1 MRGRRGAARRAATAV
16 TAVTLAAA
24 SLALA
29 PAPAGA
35 GTNETPP
42 TVVESRGIAGSG
54 VPGTPQFLSV
64 NAIAVDAAG
73 DVFVAEDQIV
83 RKLSAAG
90 VDLTSWPGSSAGREL
105 LSLTLGGDGH
115 LYAIEDGANP
125 SAEHRVLRFDS
136 SGQDLGSFTTSSSAI
151 DIAVDPAGGI
161 FVVTHSGT
169 VLRYAADGTPGPT
182 WSASTQ
188 SLSIALDSTGA
199 VYVGDDANNRVMV
212 FDGAGTLL
220 RTVGGPGSG
229 DGQFGTGGFA
239 GLRFTLD
246 AADHLYVTDGV
257 RQRVQEFDTTG
268 AFVGAFGAWGTGDG
282 RFDRAHEVA
291 VGPDG
296 HIWVTDVNRRRLTE
310 FGAGAHAF
318 VRAWGSFGDGGPQ
331 FQSPRGIATDGA
343 GNIYVADTGNDR
355 IQKFDAAGTLLLTW
369 GSTGSGPD
377 QLDEPIDVDVAG
389 GSVYVSDNLN
399 DRIQVFSTTGVHQ
412 RTITTNLTS
421 PGALDVMS
429 DGTVVV
435 VDNKSIDVFGPTGI
449 YLRNFGFD
457 AANPITGV
465 AIAPDG
471 AVLAAKGSVVQ
482 RWSLTGS
489 LLGSWDMGA
498 AQPAVD
504 ARAVEVDP
512 QGEIWVSSGVN
523 YLESEVVKLRPD
535 GTVLTRTPVVEPGST
550 HPSLVRD
557 FAFGPDRRVYTV
569 ASSAIVVLQAATG
582 PVLDTTLIVDQTTAT
597 VGDRIDYHV
606 TIRNT
611 GTVPLTGVSVTD
623 AAAPDCSGP
632 VPDLAVG
639 AVHVVDCG
647 HVAVPADVGVHVNQ
661 ATVSTDQGAAADTNA
676 VSVLIGAV
684 RPATLVRTDTGVAA
698 GGVGIAA
705 SADGGYELAVSRR
718 LYRYGPDGAPQSNH
732 GTIGGFDVAR
742 GPTGDHFVAGYT
754 TTTSEGPGPGVVRQ
768 YTPAGDTVRTYVG
781 AASAGNYRGVDVD
794 EQGRVYVTEGS
805 RTVCLQYDQDP
816 WSGNLNCE
824 SWGTTGASRLLRFAA
839 DGTSSDVLATPGSGA
854 GQLSQP
860 IDVAVHDDVVHVA
873 DQGNNRVAT
882 FTADGTFVRNL
893 PAAGVSGV
901 AVGPD
906 DTLYAVSVDGTVR
919 AFGPDGT
926 LRSAWVA
933 EGVPSTRR
941 VDVDGAGRVLI
952 LNANGRTVQ
961 VFEPVGHVAGTVTD
975 VASSAPVAH
984 AWVAA
989 LRTSDFSLAGAATA
1003 AADGSYVL
1011 DAPPGSYFLYLV
1023 DPAARHANGFAG
1035 GNAPPTVAVTTGAT
1049 TAADATM
1056 APTRGSITGVVTDEG
1071 SGQPIPTAVALSLS
1085 ASGEAQRLAVG
1096 DGSGAFTLADQTA
1109 GNHLV
1114 AFLDPSGGHRP
1125 EFFDG
1130 SIDAVGATPVTV
1142 TAGGSTTASASLVA
1156 QPTPGSGATIS
1167 GTVTEAGSG
1176 DLLAGVA
1183 VVVLRASDFA
1193 FVRASGTGPS
1203 GTYTVP
1209 VPAAESY
1216 KIAFLDTTGAHATEW
1231 HADRPFHALGSADV
1245 VVAPATVDA
1254 ALGRTTGAI
1263 EGTVTDAGSG
1273 DPLGG
1278 AWVVA
1283 IGPSGIAG
1291 GAITAADGTYHLGPL
1306 PPHDYRV
1313 TVVDV
1318 VGGRPQE
1325 YWEDSSDHDGAT
1337 PVAVTAAQTTSD
1349 IAPVLG

>member
-1 MRGRRGAARRAATAV
+1 M
-16 TAVTLAAA
+16 
-24 SLALA
+24 
-29 PAPAGA
+29 APAG
-35 GTNETPP
+35 E
-42 TVVESRGIAGSG
+42 V
-54 VPGTPQFLSV
+54 
-64 NAIAVDAAG
+64 
-73 DVFVAEDQIV
+73 
-83 RKLSAAG
+83 
-90 VDLTSWPGSSAGREL
+90 
-105 LSLTLGGDGH
+105 
-115 LYAIEDGANP
+115 Y
-125 SAEHRVLRFDS
+125 
-136 SGQDLGSFTTSSSAI
+136 
-151 DIAVDPAGGI
+151 
-161 FVVTHSGT
+161 VVTRSGT
-169 VLRYAADGTPGPT
+169 VLRYAADGTQVGT
-182 WSASTQ
+182 WSASTS
-188 SLSIALDSTGA
+188 SLSIAVDSTGA
-199 VYVGDDANNRVMV
+199 VYVGDDANRRVTV
-212 FDGAGTLL
+212 FDGGGTLL
-220 RTVGGPGSG
+220 RTIGAPGSG
-229 DGQFGTGGFA
+229 DGQFGTGLWA

-246 AADHLYVTDGV
+246 AGDHLYVTDGA
-257 RQRVQEFDTTG
+257 RQRVQEFDTSG

-282 RFDRAHEVA
+282 NFDRAHEVA
-291 VGPDG
+291 VGPDD
-296 HIWVTDVNRRRLTE
+296 HVWVTDVNRRRLTE
-310 FGAGAHAF
+310 FGAGAHPF
-318 VRAWGSFGDGGPQ
+318 VRAWGSYGDGGPQ

-355 IQKFDAAGTLLLTW
+355 IQKFDAAGNLLLTW
-369 GSTGSGPD
+369 GTTGTGAD
-377 QLDEPIDVDVAG
+377 QLDEPIDVDVAS

-399 DRIQVFSTTGVHQ
+399 DRIQVFSTTGVLQ
-412 RTITTNLTS
+412 RTISTNLSS
-421 PGALDVMS
+421 PGALDVLS

-435 VDNKSIDVFGPTGI
+435 VDNKAIDVFGPTGTF
-449 YLRNFGFD
+449 LRSFGFD
-457 AANPITGV
+457 SANPITGV
-465 AIAPDG
+465 AVDPAG
-471 AVLAAKGSVVQ
+471 TVLAAKGSVVQ
-482 RWSLTGS
+482 RWSQAGT
-489 LLGSWDMGA
+489 LLDSWDMAG
-498 AQPAVD
+498 AQPEVD
-504 ARAVEVDP
+504 ARAIEVDP
-512 QGEIWVSSGVN
+512 QGEVWVSSGTS
-523 YLESEVVKLRPD
+523 YLESEVVKLGPD
-535 GTVLTRTPVVEPGST
+535 GTVLTRMQVVEPGST
-550 HPSLVRD
+550 YPSLVRD
-557 FAFGPDRRVYTV
+557 FAFGANRRVYTV

-582 PVLDTTLIVDQTTAT
+582 SVLDTTLAVDQVTAT
-597 VGDRIDYHV
+597 VGDRIDYHL

-611 GTVPLTGVSVTD
+611 GTVALTGVSVAD
-623 AAAPDCSGP
+623 AAAPGCAGP

-639 AVHVVDCG
+639 AVYVVDCG

-661 ATVSTDQGAAADTNA
+661 ATVSTDQGASAGTNA
-676 VSVLIGAV
+676 VSLLVGAES
-684 RPATLVRTDTGVAA
+684 PATLVRTDTGVPT

-705 SADGGYELAVSRR
+705 ALDGGYEVAVSGR

-732 GTIGGFDVAR
+732 GTIRGFDVAR
-742 GPTGDHFVAGYT
+742 GPGGDNFVAGFT
-754 TTTSEGPGPGVVRQ
+754 STTSEGPGPGVVRQ
-768 YTPAGDTVRTYVG
+768 YTPAGDVVRTYDRG
-781 AASAGNYRGVDVD
+781 ASDGSYRGVDVD
-794 EQGRVYVTEGS
+794 DQGRVYAAERS
-805 RTVCLQYDQDP
+805 RTVCIAYNQDP
-816 WSGNLNCE
+816 LSGNYGQCDA
-824 SWGTTGASRLLRFAA
+824 WGQTGGHRLLRFAA
-839 DGTSSDVLATPGSGA
+839 DGTSSAVLATYGTGA
-854 GQLSQP
+854 GQLWEP
-860 IDVAVHDDVVHVA
+860 IDVAVHADAIHVA

-882 FTADGTFVRNL
+882 FTDGGTFVRNL
-893 PAAGVSGV
+893 PAPGVTGV
-901 AVGPD
+901 AVSPD
-906 DTLYAVSVDGTVR
+906 DTLYAVSVDGIVR

-941 VDVDGAGRVLI
+941 VDVDGAGRVLV
-952 LNANGRTVQ
+952 LNVNGRTVQ
-961 VFEPVGHVAGTVTD
+961 VFEPAGHVAGTVT
-975 VASSAPVAH
+975 ATGSGAPVAH

-1056 APTRGSITGVVTDEG
+1056 APTRGSITGTVTDQG
-1071 SGQPIPTAVALSLS
+1071 SGDPIPTAVALSLS

-1096 DGSGAFTLADQTA
+1096 DGSGAFTLEDQAA

-1142 TAGGSTTASASLVA
+1142 TAGGSASASASLVS

-1193 FVRASGTGPS
+1193 FVRASGSGPS

-1231 HADRPFHALGSADV
+1231 HADLPFHALGSADV
-1245 VVAPATVDA
+1245 VAAPATVDA

-1263 EGTVTDAGSG
+1263 EGTVTDAGSR

-1306 PPHDYRV
+1306 PPDDYRV

-1349 IAPVLG
+1349 IDPVLG